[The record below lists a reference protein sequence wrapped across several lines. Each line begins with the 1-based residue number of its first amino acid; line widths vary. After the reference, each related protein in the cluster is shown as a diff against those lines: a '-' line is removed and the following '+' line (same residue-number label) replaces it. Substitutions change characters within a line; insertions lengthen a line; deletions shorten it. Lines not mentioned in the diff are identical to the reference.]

1 MITLAT
7 LKDEMVEGR
16 CRAAGKKIRKLVII
30 ALDNYNI
37 LIAEGSDPANPVG
50 KHFYCKLAHMAKGL
64 AEYGLEAC
72 ARKKM
77 LAFFER
83 YSGES
88 LGDLSWA
95 EMDKRFEVG
104 KRCTDSTGRLQLY
117 PDLKAKG
124 WKDDEA
130 KAADAA

>member
-7 LKDEMVEGR
+7 LKDEMIEGQR
-16 CRAAGKKIRKLVII
+16 RAAGKQIRRIVII
-30 ALDNYNI
+30 GLDNYNI

-50 KHFYCKLAHMAKGL
+50 KQFYAKLVHLAKGL
-64 AEYGLEAC
+64 AEYGLEEC

-83 YSGES
+83 YSGAPV
-88 LGDLSWA
+88 GDLSWA

-104 KRCTDSTGRLQLY
+104 KRCTDSSGKLRLY
-117 PDLKAKG
+117 SDLKARG
-124 WKDDEA
+124 WKDDDEKASEA
-130 KAADAA
+130 A